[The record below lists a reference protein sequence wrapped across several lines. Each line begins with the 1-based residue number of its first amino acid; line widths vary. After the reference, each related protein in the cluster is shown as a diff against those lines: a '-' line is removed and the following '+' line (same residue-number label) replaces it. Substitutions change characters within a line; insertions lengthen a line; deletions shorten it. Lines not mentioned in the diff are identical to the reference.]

1 VTRTAAFFL
10 ALLAAALLGATDGSG
25 ASAQNPKLLGRVGPG
40 FSIALQDASGAGVTN
55 LAPGTYD
62 VEVSDQSG
70 EHSFHLQ
77 GPGVDQTTTAAETG
91 TTTWVVTFQVGTYV
105 FLCNEHAS
113 TMRGRFTVGATPPP
127 PPPPPLGTGAISS
140 RTKLALRV
148 GPGFTITLKTAAGKN
163 FKSMRRGTY
172 RIVVNDRSRFHNA
185 HLIGPG
191 AVDKKTGVAFV
202 GRAAWRVKLAKRGT
216 LRFLCDPHRRQMR
229 GTKKI
234 V

>member
-1 VTRTAAFFL
+1 MTRTAAFLL

-25 ASAQNPKLLGRVGPG
+25 ASAQNTKLIGRVGPG
-40 FSIALQDASGAGVTN
+40 FTITLQTASGAGVTN
-55 LAPGTYD
+55 LEPGTYD

-91 TTTWVVTFQVGTYV
+91 TTTWVVTFQAGTYV
-105 FLCNEHAS
+105 FFCNEHAS

-127 PPPPPLGTGAISS
+127 PPPLPPSTGAISPKS
-140 RTKLALRV
+140 KLALRV
-148 GPGFTITLKTAAGKN
+148 GPGFTITLKTVAGRN
-163 FKSMRRGTY
+163 FRSMKRGTY
-172 RIVVNDRSRFHNA
+172 RLVVNDRSRFHNA
-185 HLIGPG
+185 HLIAPG
-191 AVDKKTGVAFV
+191 GVNKKTRVAFV
-202 GRAAWRVKLAKRGT
+202 GRATWRVKLAKRGT